1 MNLKGIYTS
10 IILHLALMLS
20 STLSVVSY
28 FMSVQKFKFGLWL
41 RHKFD
46 IYFNFTWIMRSIP
59 RNDLFLAHTVPF
71 WSIQA
76 ENGSKMSPRYFVRYI
91 WIPPFGTD
99 NICQMYNSCH
109 IDSLILTFE
118 KTKTVQVFLQLEV
131 ECQIIAINNILKDAQ
146 IKLICAHYGTSL
158 V

>member
-1 MNLKGIYTS
+1 M
-10 IILHLALMLS
+10 
-20 STLSVVSY
+20 
-28 FMSVQKFKFGLWL
+28 GLPYSWGE
-41 RHKFD
+41 FD
-46 IYFNFTWIMRSIP
+46 LNATGLDPERFIS
-59 RNDLFLAHTVPF
+59 
-71 WSIQA
+71 
-76 ENGSKMSPRYFVRYI
+76 
-91 WIPPFGTD
+91 FGTD

-109 IDSLILTFE
+109 IDGFVLTFE